1 MMKPVHQ
8 TAPQTSKLYDD
19 VQFYDCRQKST
30 LDRNSPPSREKN
42 HPGLIEYTLK
52 NEPVIPREAC
62 GAISR
67 TVAGIIVHLM
77 HRYK

>member
-30 LDRNSPPSREKN
+30 LDRNSFPPSGEKN

-67 TVAGIIVHLM
+67 TVAGIIVH
-77 HRYK
+77 RYK

>member
-1 MMKPVHQ
+1 MIVARSQ
-8 TAPQTSKLYDD
+8 LSIET
-19 VQFYDCRQKST
+19 R
-30 LDRNSPPSREKN
+30 PPPLSGKN

-67 TVAGIIVHLM
+67 TVAGIIVHW
-77 HRYK
+77 YK